1 MFNVR
6 VKYTKKITIG
16 NQNMVWRKPILFLPS
31 CKDFYMYYNQRAWMT
46 PPYNKQLIEGHTSWG
61 LWTYLNSSCCNTL
74 SISYSANN
82 VLRGGDGETAQTFI
96 VETVLF
102 NFTLKGKKKNPWST
116 VVESG
121 AVLGYWICSLWRIWW
136 LSSRW
141 HHSWINE
148 RQGHICYCTDY
159 QLWHAT
165 SQSYFLSHCWL
176 STVFKIIIIDW

>member
-16 NQNMVWRKPILFLPS
+16 NQNMVWRRPILFLPS

-82 VLRGGDGETAQTFI
+82 VLRGGDGERAQTFI
-96 VETVLF
+96 VLVSLEKQYRSTSH
-102 NFTLKGKKKNPWST
+102 LKERKKNLKYCRGIRCSAGLLNLQSLKNLMT
-116 VVESG
+116 VV
-121 AVLGYWICSLWRIWW
+121 SLA
-136 LSSRW
+136 SFV
-141 HHSWINE
+141 
-148 RQGHICYCTDY
+148 D
-159 QLWHAT
+159 
-165 SQSYFLSHCWL
+165 
-176 STVFKIIIIDW
+176 